1 MWNIGVKYIDWIYL
15 RISGFNLTV
24 YMLKFNRYARYF
36 IKIKQFSCE
45 IRSGYLK
52 IDIKL
57 FFVSEN
63 YFCKRCET
71 LE

>member
-1 MWNIGVKYIDWIYL
+1 MQNIGVKYIDWIYL

-36 IKIKQFSCE
+36 IKIKQYSCK

-52 IDIKL
+52 IDIK
-57 FFVSEN
+57 
-63 YFCKRCET
+63 
-71 LE
+71 